1 MLYSFPCRA
10 ERFSYVHIFL
20 FFSIVIYY
28 ADPRPEGIMSFCC
41 RNKSSEKNKASW
53 RRGASAGQGRGT
65 AAVGEEDGPAWHCLW
80 KRASL
85 SGASLGGVHTL
96 APLSSHASSSFHY
109 VDRLLLPC
117 LFLASACLLWGET
130 ETPHSLEALA
140 LPGFGCGVFFTWPL
154 HFPPCGIIA
163 WAPRHPKPG
172 QDHGLGVFDFLLFSQ
187 TVA

>member
-1 MLYSFPCRA
+1 MQIPDLK
-10 ERFSYVHIFL
+10 
-20 FFSIVIYY
+20 
-28 ADPRPEGIMSFCC
+28 G
-41 RNKSSEKNKASW
+41 SW
-53 RRGASAGQGRGT
+53 ASAVETRALRKIRRADAVEPAQGR
-65 AAVGEEDGPAWHCLW
+65 AVGQQQWVRRTALRGIAFGSA
-80 KRASL
+80 ASL